1 MVIFDNDVVGEAK
14 VSDSDARIVT
24 ECVLMESLSAADMDE
39 VLENDQARQALLDDE
54 IVTERT
60 IVKMD
65 KKARLSRATK
75 AAVFAIARRKK
86 DVKFK
91 KLLTIWR
98 MEREIEQYLYKKY
111 KNEGFRTAK
120 AAMKNKPL
128 KSGNHAAAV
137 KKAVATAK
145 SQLNGAH

>member
-1 MVIFDNDVVGEAK
+1 MF
-14 VSDSDARIVT
+14 
-24 ECVLMESLSAADMDE
+24 
-39 VLENDQARQALLDDE
+39 
-54 IVTERT
+54 
-60 IVKMD
+60 
-65 KKARLSRATK
+65 KK
-75 AAVFAIARRKK
+75 I
-86 DVKFK
+86 KFK